1 MKNLVTS
8 LIISLLLTACASNEI
23 SVPASDFNL
32 VKNETFKINLAS
44 NPTTGYSW
52 KWTNKGDIN
61 IVDTL
66 KVDYV
71 INNTDPNILGGGGT
85 EIWNFKTIKSGT
97 KILKFEYCR
106 NWENNST
113 VETKTFVVNVKY

>member
-1 MKNLVTS
+1 MKNLFTS
-8 LIISLLLTACASNEI
+8 LIISCLLTACASDEI
-23 SVPASDFNL
+23 SIPASDFNL
-32 VKNETFKINLAS
+32 AKNETFKINLAS

-52 KWTNKGDIN
+52 KWTNKSDIN

-71 INNTDPNILGGGGT
+71 MNNTDPNIVGGGGT
-85 EIWNFKTIKSGT
+85 EIWNFKAIKSGT

-106 NWENNST
+106 SWENNST
-113 VETKTFVVNVKY
+113 VETKTFVVNVK